1 LTAAEKGKLDVLY
14 LLAADEC
21 DLSKINKKCFVIYQG
36 HHGDA
41 GARAADVVLPGA
53 AWCEKDGI
61 FVNTEGRVQ
70 YASRATF
77 PPGDARE
84 DWAIIRALSAVLD
97 QTLDFDNHPALRDA
111 MIKTTPILAEADVI
125 TEAKFTAI
133 GGKGK
138 ITKTPLTT
146 PIGEGGACSFY
157 MTCPISRSSVTMAEC
172 IETFE
177 QTPMKGA
184 AE

>member
-1 LTAAEKGKLDVLY
+1 M
-14 LLAADEC
+14 
-21 DLSKINKKCFVIYQG
+21 IYQG

-53 AWCEKDGI
+53 AWCEKDAI

-70 YASRATF
+70 YANRATF
-77 PPGDARE
+77 PPGDARA
-84 DWAIIRALSAVLD
+84 DWSIIRALSAVLG
-97 QTLDFDNHPALRDA
+97 QTLDFDTHEELREK
-111 MIKTTPILAEADVI
+111 MIADVPVFAEADVL
-125 TEAKFTAI
+125 TEARLRAM

-138 ITKTPLTT
+138 IAATALTT
-146 PIGEGGACSFY
+146 PIGEGTGTSFY

-172 IETFE
+172 IEAFE
-177 QTPMKGA
+177 SNGMKGA